1 MEEEPKKGA
10 GAAAVAA
17 LDTVPVRGYAMPPPT
32 FRVKKEFATWDIDH
46 TRFEVKKVL
55 GKGSY
60 GIVAEAF
67 DHLTK
72 KRVAIKK
79 INTIFDVFENSKR
92 IYREV
97 RASALCSPH
106 PARPPSLPAS
116 PPFSC
121 SLHAPRT
128 HPPLQVRILRALQH
142 PYIVKLLHVSCPGI
156 ADPSVDLLSFQDLYI
171 VFECVDT
178 DLAKLIKDETQVLTE
193 QHIRCVL

>member
-1 MEEEPKKGA
+1 MEEEKKSPAGA
-10 GAAAVAA
+10 GAMP
-17 LDTVPVRGYAMPPPT
+17 LDTVPTRGYVMPPPT

-97 RASALCSPH
+97 RA
-106 PARPPSLPAS
+106 
-116 PPFSC
+116 
-121 SLHAPRT
+121 
-128 HPPLQVRILRALQH
+128 
-142 PYIVKLLHVSCPGI
+142 
-156 ADPSVDLLSFQDLYI
+156 
-171 VFECVDT
+171 
-178 DLAKLIKDETQVLTE
+178 
-193 QHIRCVL
+193 